1 MNRRIASIDA
11 LRGITI
17 IMMILCSTIGWNSAL
32 PAWMFHCQCPPPTYA
47 FDPTVKG
54 ITWVDLVFP
63 WFLFSMGAAIPF
75 SLSSRLRKGASLGAV
90 SLGLVRRWLTLAAFG
105 LVLGNAGLIADYSAW
120 GPSLL
125 RLGIWCGLFLALWRV
140 PSGSK
145 IPSRVVNLAGLVVII
160 ALLFVEKKAFDVSL
174 GFHNIDIIIMVLS
187 LVALA
192 GGFAWL
198 LTREKPVWR
207 LVLLVLVAVLKEVSW
222 HSDALSFMA
231 FPGWIDWLLNWR
243 YLQYLVVVLLGT
255 FVGDILRQRSTED
268 GGLCSSPRGFQ
279 SACAA
284 LLCLLSVPAALTGF
298 FTRSIWALLAV
309 AAVSAVI
316 SLVLTRRDGSAWALI
331 MRIGYACLLLGIVF
345 DPIDG
350 GITKDHCNLSYMLS
364 TGGLACLM
372 TSFLL
377 WCESRAALRGRSLS
391 KVLTMTGQNPMI
403 AYTVT
408 GFVILPL
415 VSALGFG
422 HFMNA
427 TVGNPLLGVLQ
438 GVILTGLMAALTCLF
453 TRWRI
458 FWRS

>member
-1 MNRRIASIDA
+1 MPVPH
-11 LRGITI
+11 
-17 IMMILCSTIGWNSAL
+17 ILEKLEDMLHGSVPVL
-32 PAWMFHCQCPPPTYA
+32 
-47 FDPTVKG
+47 DVE
-54 ITWVDLVFP
+54 
-63 WFLFSMGAAIPF
+63 
-75 SLSSRLRKGASLGAV
+75 
-90 SLGLVRRWLTLAAFG
+90 

-145 IPSRVVNLAGLVVII
+145 IPSLVVNLAGLVVII

-207 LVLLVLVAVLKEVSW
+207 LALLLLVAVLKEVCW
-222 HSDALSFMA
+222 QAPGVLRPLA
-231 FPGWIDWLLNWR
+231 FPHWIDWLFNWR

-255 FVGDILRQRSTED
+255 FAGDIIAKSAAEGQLCASPTGA
-268 GGLCSSPRGFQ
+268 GG
-279 SACAA
+279 AIAA
-284 LLCLLSVPAALTGF
+284 ILCLLSVPAALVGF
-298 FTRSIWALLAV
+298 FNRGIWALLAV
-309 AAVSAVI
+309 IAVFAVVC
-316 SLVLTRRDGSAWALI
+316 LVLTRRDGSAWALI

-377 WCESRAALRGRSLS
+377 WCEGRAALRGRSLS

-422 HFMNA
+422 YFMNA

-458 FWRS
+458 FWHS

>member
-1 MNRRIASIDA
+1 MNKRIASIDA

-17 IMMILCSTIGWNSAL
+17 IMMIFCAAFGWNSGL

-63 WFLFSMGAAIPF
+63 WFLFAMGAAIPF
-75 SLSSRLRKGASLGAV
+75 SLGSRLRKGASLGAV

-105 LVLGNAGLIADYSAW
+105 LVLGNAGLITDYSAW

-125 RLGIWCGLFLALWRV
+125 RFGIWCGLFLALWRV
-140 PSGSK
+140 PSESK
-145 IPSRVVNLAGLVVII
+145 IPGRVVNLAGLVVII
-160 ALLFVEKKAFDVSL
+160 ALLVVEKFAFGVKL
-174 GFHNIDIIIMVLS
+174 GLHNIDIIIMVLS

-207 LVLLVLVAVLKEVSW
+207 LVLLVLVAVLKEVCW
-222 HSDALSFMA
+222 QAPGVLRPLA
-231 FPGWIDWLLNWR
+231 FPHWIDWLLNWR
-243 YLQYLVVVLLGT
+243 YLQYMVVVLLGT
-255 FVGDILRQRSTED
+255 FAGDIIAKSAAEGQLCAFPTGA
-268 GGLCSSPRGFQ
+268 GG
-279 SACAA
+279 AIAA
-284 LLCLLSVPAALTGF
+284 ILCLLSVPAALVGF
-298 FTRSIWALLAV
+298 FNRSIWALLAV
-309 AAVSAVI
+309 IAVFAVVC
-316 SLVLTRRDGSAWALI
+316 LVLTRRDRSAWALI

-364 TGGLACLM
+364 AGGLACLM
-372 TSFLL
+372 SSFLL

-391 KVLTMTGQNPMI
+391 KTLTMTGQNPMI

-408 GFVILPL
+408 WFVILPL
-415 VSALGFG
+415 LNACGFG
-422 HFMNA
+422 RFMEA
-427 TVGNPLLGVLQ
+427 TAGSPLLGLLQ
-438 GVILTGLMAALTCLF
+438 GVILTGLMVAATCLL
-453 TRWRI
+453 TRARI